1 MRSAAFTCGLSS
13 RSPAAQHALAI
24 DGPSQSSERSQHS
37 MRALGELFHPMHV
50 DTWCV
55 PTVISRAK
63 ATATRASLID
73 PIVAEPLIR
82 CKSPFGVLEL
92 RIVKAFWWS
101 CVTLDRAM
109 RLRISAALALLA
121 ALLASP
127 VAALACGFDCWPAPP
142 SVVTVEAVEAPPAE
156 GDCHRD
162 VEEQK
167 KAARPRGPRRL
178 HGPELPGAAELL

>member
-1 MRSAAFTCGLSS
+1 MRTNQYHQNAEGRSDTPVLEGAQIRRTALRNAEGAEAAKGWCCRGRTSSVTGATTIAGATGGVIRSAAFTCGLSS

-63 ATATRASLID
+63 ATATRTSLID

-92 RIVKAFWWS
+92 RIVKAF
-101 CVTLDRAM
+101 
-109 RLRISAALALLA
+109 
-121 ALLASP
+121 
-127 VAALACGFDCWPAPP
+127 
-142 SVVTVEAVEAPPAE
+142 
-156 GDCHRD
+156 
-162 VEEQK
+162 
-167 KAARPRGPRRL
+167 
-178 HGPELPGAAELL
+178 